1 MKKSARRPS
10 AAAILI
16 LVFCTFALTAGIV
29 GSAWMLSRFMLKVQ
43 KTTEKNIRVKGVA
56 ERMVRSDLG
65 SFRCS
70 VWVKAK
76 TIPEGYTELNKV
88 AETLRKKLLD
98 FGFDASE
105 FSDEID
111 YNAQYRTEKTV
122 ENGKTV
128 SREYFDHYRFTYT
141 VGVRTAK
148 VDLIAQNHLK
158 LYELTK
164 DKININVNSPEYYIS
179 QPEQYKLALV
189 DEASAS
195 ATQRARTVADKCGST
210 LGPLLTARQGVIQIT
225 RPASNDTSDYGVYDT
240 SSIDKVMRLV
250 VTLEFSLL

>member
-1 MKKSARRPS
+1 MKKSARP
-10 AAAILI
+10 AAIIL

-29 GSAWMLSRFMLKVQ
+29 GSAWMLSRFMLKIQ
-43 KTTEKNIRVKGVA
+43 QTTEKNIRVKGVA
-56 ERMVRSDLG
+56 ERMVRADLG
-65 SFRCS
+65 SFQCS

-76 TIPEGYTELNKV
+76 TIPEGYTELSKV
-88 AETLRKKLLD
+88 AETLRQKLRS

-105 FSDEID
+105 LGDDIN
-111 YNAQYRTEKTV
+111 YNAQYRTEKSV

-141 VGVRTAK
+141 VRVCTGK
-148 VDLIAQNHLK
+148 VDAIARNILK

-164 DKININVNSPEYYIS
+164 EKININVNSPEYYIS